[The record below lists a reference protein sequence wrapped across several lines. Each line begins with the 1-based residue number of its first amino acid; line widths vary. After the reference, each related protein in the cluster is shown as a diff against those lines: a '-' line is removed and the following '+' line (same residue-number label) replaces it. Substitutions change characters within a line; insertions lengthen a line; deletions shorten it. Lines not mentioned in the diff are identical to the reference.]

1 MTLPDIIAGPLN
13 SIGNITSP
21 LAMIVIGSHLADMDF
36 KELFRA
42 KHAYIVCLL
51 KLIVTP
57 LIGLVFV
64 KLIIGTGSLL
74 ASAIIIEAAMPVAMC
89 SVIFS
94 EQYKADVN
102 FAVKGV
108 MLTTVMCIITIPIF
122 AILLQYI

>member
-1 MTLPDIIAGPLN
+1 MT

-21 LAMIVIGSHLADMDF
+21 LAMMVIGSHLADMDMR
-36 KELFRA
+36 ELFAA
-42 KHAYIVCLL
+42 KHAYIVCAL

-57 LIGLVFV
+57 LIGLIFV

-74 ASAIIIEAAMPVAMC
+74 ASAIVMESAMPVAMC

-108 MLTTVMCIITIPIF
+108 MLSTVLCIVTIPIF
-122 AILLQYI
+122 AILLQYV